1 MVSKAQLRKLLIGD
15 FTWRR
20 LLRSSLF
27 VYGCFLAFAW
37 FRADSIIFATPAPS
51 YSDDSALQTL
61 GERSIL
67 KIPVNDQEKISA
79 MHLVN
84 PQATYTL
91 LYIHGNGGDLG
102 HNRSLI
108 QGLHN
113 RGFSVFA
120 YDYRGY
126 GTSDGS
132 ASEQNAYQDAV
143 AAYRYLTET
152 LKVPANRIILHGRS
166 LGGASAVDLAMQKP
180 VAGLIMESSFYSAFR
195 VVVPVPILPFEKF
208 HSVAKLPLVKC
219 PVLIIHGDL
228 DKTVPIAHGRKLYD
242 VAPQP
247 KRFLWVP
254 NGEHVDLDLT
264 AGVYYDRALQDF
276 QTLIKNGENPE
287 TR

>member
-1 MVSKAQLRKLLIGD
+1 MASKAQLRKLLIGD

-20 LLRSSLF
+20 LLRSTLF
-27 VYGCFLAFAW
+27 VYGCFMAFAW

-51 YSDDSALQTL
+51 YSDDSASQTL
-61 GERSIL
+61 REQSIL
-67 KIPVNDQEKISA
+67 KIPVNDKEKISA
-79 MHLVN
+79 MYLVN

-91 LYIHGNGGDLG
+91 LYIHGNGSDLG

-108 QGLHN
+108 QGLHDQ
-113 RGFSVFA
+113 GFSVFA
-120 YDYRGY
+120 YDYRGH

-132 ASEQNAYQDAV
+132 ASEQNAYQDAI
-143 AAYRYLTET
+143 AAYEYLTKQ
-152 LKVPANRIILHGRS
+152 LKVPAERIIVHGRS

-219 PVLIIHGDL
+219 PVLIIHGEA
-228 DKTVPIAHGRKLYD
+228 DKTIPIDHGRKLYE

-254 NGEHVDLDLT
+254 GGEHVDLADT
-264 AGVYYDRALQDF
+264 AGAKYDRALQDF
-276 QTLIKNGENPE
+276 QKLIE
-287 TR
+287 TGQKSSR